1 MPLSEAAGQI
11 WSFNVGLQP
20 KPGQIAAKTNRALS
34 RAFTEGDDERIGFDD
49 QPGPVRIVAANAQAS
64 PCLGSEDFNDPEPR
78 WAREQQSLM
87 LHFCFLIDGVEF
99 CIHGPGFA

>member
-1 MPLSEAAGQI
+1 MGLRNHPHSSA
-11 WSFNVGLQP
+11 SFPTVTFGKENKSTP
-20 KPGQIAAKTNRALS
+20 S

>member
-1 MPLSEAAGQI
+1 MTTPTPVLES
-11 WSFNVGLQP
+11 

-78 WAREQQSLM
+78 WARE
-87 LHFCFLIDGVEF
+87 LHRLGHDLDLTAYVGGTGCVLTPR
-99 CIHGPGFA
+99 CN